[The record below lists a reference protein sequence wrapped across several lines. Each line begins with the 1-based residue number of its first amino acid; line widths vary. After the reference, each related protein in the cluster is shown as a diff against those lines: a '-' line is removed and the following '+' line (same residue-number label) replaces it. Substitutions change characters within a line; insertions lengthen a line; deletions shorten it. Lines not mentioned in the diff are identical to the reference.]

1 MKKVIG
7 YIQVF
12 IGIVILLANMGLN
25 FILSSEL
32 SILKTGSSNFNY
44 LPFLNLFIFG
54 ISIAIILQGIL
65 NVRE

>member
-1 MKKVIG
+1 MIG

-12 IGIVILLANMGLN
+12 IGIVILLANMGFN